1 VTFEPGGLG
10 GATGRGA
17 EPMGADSG
25 EKHEPPSDI
34 HLRRQSEALD
44 PDRPIREADIP
55 LFDDLRRRARV
66 VMVGTVRPSA
76 NATLRR

>member
-1 VTFEPGGLG
+1 MTFEPGGLG

-44 PDRPIREADIP
+44 PDRPIREADM
-55 LFDDLRRRARV
+55 LSRFCDV
-66 VMVGTVRPSA
+66 CF
-76 NATLRR
+76 